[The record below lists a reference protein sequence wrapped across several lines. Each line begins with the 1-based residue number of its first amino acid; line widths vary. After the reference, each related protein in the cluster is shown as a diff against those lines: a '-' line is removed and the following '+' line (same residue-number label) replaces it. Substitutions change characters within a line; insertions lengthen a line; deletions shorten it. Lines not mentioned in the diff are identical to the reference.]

1 MAETTISSIIRFKQ
15 QDGTFVAIFPISTV
29 NDVYFDID
37 NNITLAQYLNEHD
50 FTNYIEVADEAARE
64 ALTNADVSNMTLVKV
79 ISTGKIYYVTNPEKL
94 GTDEAFTE
102 LITSDHIGQP
112 GGVAKLDEDG
122 NLTAPVA
129 EFITY
134 TSADIIK

>member
-1 MAETTISSIIRFKQ
+1 MAETTISSVIRFKQ
-15 QDGTFVAIFPISTV
+15 NDGTFVAIFPISTV

-37 NNITLAQYLNEHD
+37 NNITLAQYLEEHD
-50 FTNYIEVADEAARE
+50 FTNFIEVADDATRL

-79 ISTGKIYYVTNPEKL
+79 ISSGKIYYVTDITKL
-94 GTDEAFTE
+94 GTEDAFTE
-102 LITSDHIGQP
+102 LITSAHIGQP
-112 GGVAKLDEDG
+112 GGVPKLDEDG

-134 TSADIIK
+134 TAADIIK